1 MQKMISWVLLVV
13 MLVLG
18 LGAGYAEDAGTAAA
32 QFVMAGF
39 DDESANHDWS
49 TNLFFQRMQEK
60 TGVSFAFEQ
69 YANET
74 AWKQTKQ
81 TILAGGDD
89 MPDVLFKAALSQDEQ
104 LQGHA
109 NGTLIDL
116 RPYLEQYAPTLW
128 AMLQENP
135 DWLATISLPDGA
147 IVALPLINQLQN
159 NNAMW
164 INKTWLDNLGLAMP
178 TTAEELA
185 DVLRAFKTGDPNQ
198 NGKKDEI
205 PMTFTGLW
213 DLRFLGHAFGL
224 VSNDYY
230 ITMDAQ
236 GQVSTILNTDENRT
250 FLTWLHQLWT
260 EGLLDDTGFSS
271 LDSSRRITDSDATIT
286 YGMFLSPTPM
296 NMVPADA
303 MNDYALLQPL
313 TYNGQQIYRDF
324 AGDLVCG
331 TFAIT
336 SACEDPA
343 TLISWVDYLYT
354 EEGCYL
360 MQAGQE
366 GEDFVWN
373 GDGTWEWV
381 YDANTVA
388 STVLTENT
396 ISDGGAAPGLASVDF
411 QLRYDDS
418 ATRVVIS
425 DLVQLKSLC
434 VTPYPTVW
442 LDDATWSR
450 VNELQMDLGLYA
462 EQQMVWFVAGDIP
475 LNDETWSD
483 FCQTL
488 EAKGLNE
495 MLTIWQDAVK

>member
-1 MQKMISWVLLVV
+1 MQKMIAWVLLMV
-13 MLVLG
+13 MVALS
-18 LGAGYAEDAGTAAA
+18 LGAGYAEGTDAAAA
-32 QFVMAGF
+32 QFVMAGY
-39 DDESANHDWS
+39 DDESAGHDWS

-60 TGVSFAFEQ
+60 TGVSFEFEQ
-69 YANET
+69 YEDAT

-104 LQGHA
+104 LQGRT

-116 RPYLEQYAPTLW
+116 TPYLEQYAPNLWTL
-128 AMLQENP
+128 LQENP
-135 DWLATISLPDGA
+135 DWLAAITLPDGS
-147 IVALPLINQLQN
+147 IVALPLINELQN

-164 INKTWLDNLGLAMP
+164 INKTWLNNLGLAMP
-178 TTAEELA
+178 TTAEELTE
-185 DVLRAFKTGDPNQ
+185 VLRAFKTGDPNQ

-205 PMTFTGLW
+205 PMTFTGMW

-230 ITMDAQ
+230 VTMDAE
-236 GQVSTILNTDENRT
+236 GHVSTILNTDENRA
-250 FLTWLHQLWT
+250 FLTWLHELWT
-260 EGLLDDTGFSS
+260 EGLIDDTGFSS
-271 LDSSRRITDSDATIT
+271 LDTSRRITDSDATIT

-303 MNDYALLQPL
+303 MSDYALLQPL

-336 SACEDPA
+336 SACDDPA
-343 TLISWVDYLYT
+343 ALISWVDYLYT
-354 EEGCYL
+354 EDGCYL
-360 MQAGQE
+360 MQAGLE
-366 GEDFVWN
+366 DVDFVWN

-381 YDANTVA
+381 YDTSTVA

-396 ISDGGAAPGLASVDF
+396 ISDGEAAPGLASVNF
-411 QLRYDDS
+411 QLAYDDS
-418 ATRVVIS
+418 ATQAVIG

-442 LDDATWSR
+442 LDEATQSR
-450 VNELQMDLGLYA
+450 VDELQMTLGQYA
-462 EQQMVWFVAGDIP
+462 EQQMIWFVAGDVE
-475 LNDETWSD
+475 LNDETWND

-488 EAKGLNE
+488 EQLGLNE
-495 MLTIWQDAVK
+495 MLAIWQEAAQ